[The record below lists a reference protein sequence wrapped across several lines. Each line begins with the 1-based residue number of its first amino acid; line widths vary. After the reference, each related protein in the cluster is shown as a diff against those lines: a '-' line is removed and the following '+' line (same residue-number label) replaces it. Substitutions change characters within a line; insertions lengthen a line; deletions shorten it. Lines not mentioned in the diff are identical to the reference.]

1 MWRRGEASPRKVD
14 IQAISHISS
23 VPAQLVVLLVAGVH
37 AARLG
42 PGHGAAGGGG
52 GAAGQGAALLHD

>member
-1 MWRRGEASPRKVD
+1 M
-14 IQAISHISS
+14 
-23 VPAQLVVLLVAGVH
+23 VLLVAGVH

-52 GAAGQGAALLHD
+52 GAAGQGAALLHDRGRGGSATVAT